1 MRLCNMWSDFIF
13 ACLVEGV
20 DALGGLPETRVVLED
35 VVAVELVAGDIV
47 LVCVFCGHRTRAHDV
62 QREPGGIG
70 IRVGRKSHLEHRL
83 GQGRVEVKAV
93 LQSFDYDVF
102 GEVEAVAVEETVV
115 CQSVH
120 HGTWPSCCRQ

>member
-1 MRLCNMWSDFIF
+1 MRLCNMGLDLAFTLSS
-13 ACLVEGV
+13 EGV
-20 DALGGLPETRVVLED
+20 DEFGGIPETRVVLED
-35 VVAVELVAGDIV
+35 VVAVELVTGEVI
-47 LVCVFCGHRTRAHDV
+47 LVCVFCRRRVRVWDV
-62 QREPGGIG
+62 QRKPGGIG
-70 IRVGRKSHLEHRL
+70 IRVGRKSHLEHCL